1 MTAVFLELTMSV
13 DGFVAGPNPTLEEP
27 LGVGDERLHDWM
39 TATQAWRERHGEAG
53 GEATATSE
61 MVERELARQGALVMG
76 RQMFGGGEGP
86 WGDDPWQG
94 WWGDDPP
101 FHQQVFVVTHHAREP
116 LVKGDTTYNFVTDG
130 VGAAID
136 RARAAAAER
145 GRDVI
150 VAGGASI
157 AQQALRAGL
166 LDELFLHVSPVLLGG
181 GRRLFGEDGPLPVGL
196 EQTEVIAS
204 PNATHLR
211 YRVVR

>member
-1 MTAVFLELTMSV
+1 MTAVFLELTMSL
-13 DGFVAGPNPTLEEP
+13 DGFVAGPNPTLQEP
-27 LGVGDERLHDWM
+27 LGVGGERLHEWM
-39 TATQAWRERHGEAG
+39 TATQAWRERHGESG
-53 GEATATSE
+53 GEATPESE

-86 WGDDPWQG
+86 WGDDPWEG

-116 LVKGDTTYNFVTDG
+116 LVKSDTTYNFVTDG
-130 VGAAID
+130 VQSAIEQ
-136 RARAAAAER
+136 ACAAAAER

-157 AQQALRAGL
+157 AQQALRGGL

-181 GRRLFGEDGPLPVGL
+181 GRRLFDDDGPLALGL
-196 EQTEVIAS
+196 EQTEVIES
-204 PNATHLR
+204 PRATHIR

>member
-1 MTAVFLELTMSV
+1 MTAVFLELTMSL

-27 LGVGDERLHDWM
+27 LGVGGERLHEWM

-53 GEATATSE
+53 GEATPESE

-116 LVKGDTTYNFVTDG
+116 LAKSDTTYNFVTDG
-130 VGAAID
+130 VESAIEQ
-136 RARAAAAER
+136 ARAAAAER

-181 GRRLFGEDGPLPVGL
+181 GRRLFDEGGPLSLGL
-196 EQTEVIAS
+196 EQTEVIES
-204 PNATHLR
+204 PRATHLR